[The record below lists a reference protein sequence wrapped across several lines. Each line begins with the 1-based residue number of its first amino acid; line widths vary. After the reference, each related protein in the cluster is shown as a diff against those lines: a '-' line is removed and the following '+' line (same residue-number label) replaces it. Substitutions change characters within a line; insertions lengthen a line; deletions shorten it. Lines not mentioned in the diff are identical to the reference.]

1 MAPAA
6 CTTASLNPVAMAP
19 AAGTTAVSTC
29 SRARRAE
36 THAEAEATVFIG
48 NIGRGIT
55 QRRVRTFLEEHY
67 GNVRSVRLVFD
78 CKTRHHRG
86 FGFAMF
92 HDPGTAQRFI
102 RDYGASWLYLDGVR
116 IKVGMRDK
124 VLSSSSGS
132 GTGGCGSDADAARG
146 GRRPPS
152 GSGSGSA
159 SDSEAPPV
167 LCDSDSSSGGPSSPL
182 KRSQQY
188 LPRALPAPPPAPP
201 VAVAIPQAL
210 PLAQG
215 LPTALPA
222 PAAAVSPP
230 AQAVPAPPA
239 VTHGVSAGQTVLA
252 AHATAVPF
260 VVAAR
265 PQVPQ
270 SEGQLH
276 PTAGF
281 SAVTPA
287 PYVNG
292 GFVSTIPLAC
302 IPPAGSW

>member
-132 GTGGCGSDADAARG
+132 GTGSGSGSESD
-146 GRRPPS
+146 RRPQ
-152 GSGSGSA
+152 SGSGSA
-159 SDSEAPPV
+159 SGSDSDPPV
-167 LCDSDSSSGGPSSPL
+167 LCDSDNGDASNE
-182 KRSQQY
+182 RSRPQRC
-188 LPRALPAPPPAPP
+188 LP
-201 VAVAIPQAL
+201 
-210 PLAQG
+210 
-215 LPTALPA
+215 
-222 PAAAVSPP
+222 
-230 AQAVPAPPA
+230 QAVPAPPMPVVIPQVLPVA
-239 VTHGVSAGQTVLA
+239 QGIPTVLPVSAAASHAVQAVAAPSVVTHGVTAGYPRLVS
-252 AHATAVPF
+252 HATAVPMA
-260 VVAAR
+260 VAAH
-265 PQVPQ
+265 PQV
-270 SEGQLH
+270 
-276 PTAGF
+276 TRAGGELLPATGV
-281 SAVTPA
+281 SAVA
-287 PYVNG
+287 PSLHMNG
-292 GFVSTIPLAC
+292 GLVSTIPVVC
-302 IPPAGSW
+302 VPPAHW